1 MKVIVTSWMFPNEWE
16 NKCDH
21 RPKSIERISSSVE
34 DLRGFLKDYYPEKN
48 QCIFKKT
55 LLHLQVMGTSDEQ
68 LFSDSDDITRFY
80 NGDGFKYLEECL
92 KDDSLGQCVAKIFRE
107 GWEQHAT
114 YLLFQVRNLH

>member
-34 DLRGFLKDYYPEKN
+34 DLRGFLKDYYPEKDHF
-48 QCIFKKT
+48 IFKKT
-55 LLHLQVMGTSDEQ
+55 LLHLQVMGTSDEK
-68 LFSDSDDITRFY
+68 LFSDSDDITNY
-80 NGDGFKYLEECL
+80 YGGDGFKYLEECL
-92 KDDSLGQCVAKIFRE
+92 KDDSLGQCVAKIFHD

>member
-1 MKVIVTSWMFPNEWE
+1 MFPHEWE
-16 NKCDH
+16 NKCDY

>member
-16 NKCDH
+16 NNCDH

-34 DLRGFLKDYYPEKN
+34 DLMGFLNDYYPEKDHF
-48 QCIFKKT
+48 IFKKT
-55 LLHLQVMGTSDEQ
+55 LLHLQVMGTPDEE

-80 NGDGFKYLEECL
+80 GGDGFKYLEECL
-92 KDDSLGQCVAKIFRE
+92 KGDHLGQCVAKIFHE